1 MLEVFSCFYGLLPLG
16 LNHPLQGPHLGLSK
30 SMFLNHLE
38 ETLASLAGL
47 EISLSH
53 SEAHG
58 PVACIGE
65 RAGSEVHKPTHRYV
79 IVETVENCGRQPA
92 AFLGDFGEPIFGRS
106 FSLCCVLVPPNILIR
121 HIIYVSC
128 VQGNPS
134 LDIDLLGAGSIR
146 ALQMVQDPAQSVL
159 HVKHTVLQVVELI
172 NHDLGGLRRHFHF
185 CWQKM
190 SS

>member
-1 MLEVFSCFYGLLPLG
+1 LLEVFSCFYGLLPLG

-128 VQGNPS
+128 VQGKS
-134 LDIDLLGAGSIR
+134 QLGHRSTGSWLDSSSPDGSR
-146 ALQMVQDPAQSVL
+146 SGPECPPCEAHGSP
-159 HVKHTVLQVVELI
+159 
-172 NHDLGGLRRHFHF
+172 GG
-185 CWQKM
+185 
-190 SS
+190 